1 MSYQSEGLITP
12 DEHCLTY
19 DRYLKVSKLL
29 SLQQE
34 LSEPKAHDETLFIII
49 HQVYELWFK
58 QILHEMDRCSQ
69 RLAEGKII
77 QCLRAL
83 RRIDTI
89 QQVLIHQ
96 VDILETMAP
105 DEFNHFR
112 NRLNPASGFQSFQF
126 RLLEFKLGLRDPNYL
141 KYFQHEQAS
150 HRALEQAMQEPSFYD
165 TFFSFLQQQGYS
177 VPAAVLQRDLSKPH
191 QANEDVVQL
200 LKEIYSQ
207 AEEQHDLY
215 SLIEAM
221 IDLDE
226 KLLLW
231 RYRHMAMVQRMI
243 GDLQGTGGS
252 KGASYLARTLGKKAF
267 PELWQVRNRLGQG

>member
-1 MSYQSEGLITP
+1 MSNQSEGLITP
-12 DEHCLTY
+12 EANSLTY
-19 DRYLKVSKLL
+19 DRYLKVTELL

-58 QILHEMDRCSQ
+58 QILHEIDRCAIW
-69 RLAEGKII
+69 LKEGKII

-112 NRLNPASGFQSFQF
+112 NRLNPASGFQSYQF
-126 RLLEFKLGLRDPNYL
+126 RLLEFRLGLRDSNYL
-141 KYFQHEQAS
+141 KFFKHAPDIQNKLS
-150 HRALEQAMQEPSFYD
+150 QAMQGPSLYD
-165 TFFSFLQQQGYS
+165 RFFAFLNSQGYA
-177 VPAAVLQRDLSKPH
+177 VPETVLNRDFSELHIP
-191 QANEDVVQL
+191 NEDIVGI
-200 LKEIYSQ
+200 LKKIY
-207 AEEQHDLY
+207 ANPEGHHDLY

-226 KLLLW
+226 KILLW

-252 KGASYLARTLGKKAF
+252 QGASYLARTLGKKAF
-267 PELWQVRNRLGQG
+267 PELWQVRNHLGQS